1 MRRLSVAFSCV
12 FTLLAWLPVA
22 RAEEA
27 TDLLFFSGDL
37 MTARSY
43 GGVGWLHAA
52 SGLDFSG
59 PVFSAEL
66 GRPELGL
73 GYGQAAAG
81 WRFVQSGVYL
91 TLLAGVE
98 VDPEDAPVL
107 NPLASADLWWEPAKD
122 WMTSAQ
128 IQATPEYVSWRAAV
142 GLRPAD
148 NWPWIG
154 PEAGSDAGEPRA
166 GLHATGLRLTG
177 GFEARVSVGVAWWCG
192 RPGPYGEISVWR
204 RF

>member
-1 MRRLSVAFSCV
+1 MAFSCV
-12 FTLLAWLPVA
+12 VASLAAHPVA
-22 RAEEA
+22 RAEDA

-66 GRPELGL
+66 GRPEISL
-73 GYGQAAAG
+73 GYGQATAG
-81 WRFVQSGVYL
+81 WRFVQSGVWV

-98 VDPEDAPVL
+98 LDPENVPVL
-107 NPLASADLWWEPAKD
+107 SPLASADLWWEPVKG
-122 WMTSAQ
+122 WMTTAQ
-128 IQATPEYVSWRAAV
+128 VQATPEYVSWRAAV
-142 GLRPAD
+142 GLKPAD
-148 NWPWIG
+148 GWPWIG
-154 PEAGSDAGEPRA
+154 PEAGSNAGEPRV
-166 GLHATGLRLTG
+166 GLHATGLRLPG
-177 GFEARVSVGVAWWCG
+177 GFEARVSAGVAWWCG
-192 RPGPYGEISVWR
+192 RSGPYGELSVWR

>member
-1 MRRLSVAFSCV
+1 MRRLSPAFSCGV
-12 FTLLAWLPVA
+12 ALLASVRVA
-22 RAEEA
+22 CADGP

-37 MTARSY
+37 MSARSY

-66 GRPELGL
+66 GRPELSL

-81 WRFVQSGVYL
+81 WRIVQSGVWI
-91 TLLAGVE
+91 TLLGGVE
-98 VDPEDAPVL
+98 YDPQYAPPIR
-107 NPLASADLWWEPAKD
+107 PLASGDLWWEPARG
-122 WMTSAQ
+122 WMTTAQ
-128 IQATPEYVSWRAAV
+128 VQATPEYVSWRVAV
-142 GLRPAD
+142 GLKPAD

-154 PEAGSDAGEPRA
+154 PEAGSNAGEPRV
-166 GLHATGLRLTG
+166 GVHATGLRLIG
-177 GFEARVSVGVAWWCG
+177 GFEARVSAGVSWWCG
-192 RPGPYGEISVWR
+192 RAGPYGELSVWR

>member
-1 MRRLSVAFSCV
+1 MVAS
-12 FTLLAWLPVA
+12 LAAHPVA
-22 RAEEA
+22 RAEDA

-66 GRPELGL
+66 GRPEISL
-73 GYGQAAAG
+73 GYGQATAG
-81 WRFVQSGVYL
+81 WRFVQSGVWV

-98 VDPEDAPVL
+98 LDPENVPVL
-107 NPLASADLWWEPAKD
+107 SPLASADLWWEPVKG
-122 WMTSAQ
+122 WMTTAQ
-128 IQATPEYVSWRAAV
+128 VQATPEYVSWRAAV
-142 GLRPAD
+142 GLKPAD
-148 NWPWIG
+148 GWPWIG
-154 PEAGSDAGEPRA
+154 PEAGSNAGEPRV
-166 GLHATGLRLTG
+166 GLHATGLRLPG
-177 GFEARVSVGVAWWCG
+177 GFEARVSAGVAWWCG
-192 RPGPYGEISVWR
+192 RSGPYGELSVWR

>member
-1 MRRLSVAFSCV
+1 MRRLSPAFSCV
-12 FTLLAWLPVA
+12 VALLASVRVA
-22 RAEEA
+22 CADGA

-37 MTARSY
+37 MSERSY

-59 PVFSAEL
+59 PVFSVEL
-66 GRPELGL
+66 GRPELSL

-81 WRFVQSGVYL
+81 WRFVNSGVWV

-98 VDPEDAPVL
+98 VDPDNAPVL
-107 NPLASADLWWEPAKD
+107 SPLASADLWWEPAKG
-122 WMTSAQ
+122 WMTAAQ
-128 IQATPEYVSWRAAV
+128 IQATPDYVSWRVAV
-142 GLRPAD
+142 GLKPVD

-154 PEAGSDAGEPRA
+154 PEAGSNAGEPRV

-177 GFEARVSVGVAWWCG
+177 GFEARVSAGVSWWGG
-192 RPGPYGEISVWR
+192 RPGPYGELSVWR